1 MKVSDASEIRQVAPQ
16 QQADA
21 GRVATAKGPAASPE
35 RVSVDQSARL
45 QEAVASVQ
53 RNLGMTRSAKLE
65 AIEAAVRQGT
75 YKPDPGRIAQEILND
90 AEITAA
96 LQAMFQR

>member
-1 MKVSDASEIRQVAPQ
+1 MKVSDASEIRQVEPK

-21 GRVATAKGPAASPE
+21 GRAAPVKEPAASPE

-96 LQAMFQR
+96 LQAVFQR